1 MNEVTNGAVAAKG
14 AGGARLEK
22 KKGSKTPLIVLGVL
36 LALALCVYLT
46 LCLLARRSDAFFPNS
61 TLAGVEVSG
70 MSAAQA
76 ADALAAQLPA
86 REYGV
91 CLDGAKEPEVQFT
104 AGEFGLFAPEDM
116 ERAAFAAYNHQHNR
130 SFLAGGV
137 NYLMA
142 LLGRDALPQALRPDE
157 GAVARAAA
165 ELKAE
170 LDRPAQD
177 ASYVLNQN
185 SVEVTTARD
194 GRSVDAAALEGML
207 SVALGAHTGSAF
219 VGLDTTPIPAKA
231 VTAQDIHDTIYGE
244 MKNAGYDA
252 ATGTITPEQMGAD
265 FDVPAAQRLMDGA
278 QPGDTVSIP
287 ATIQIPSV
295 TAAELKEV
303 LFRDVLGECKTKVGG
318 TAARKTN
325 VRLAAEKVNGYVM
338 NTGDVFSYNEAV
350 GKRTAERGFQ
360 AAPAYVKGETVDEI
374 GGGICQVSSTLYYA
388 CLRGNLEIT
397 ERYAHRYVP
406 SYIDWGMD
414 ATVSWGGPD
423 YKFTND
429 TLYPIKIQTSY
440 QDGYITVR
448 LLGTNIDGT
457 YARMTNEVLSRTD
470 WETEYREDAAVAPG
484 TEQVK
489 VTPYTGYQV
498 KSYRHVYDKDG
509 NLISSAFEASS
520 NYKVRNKVILRAPG
534 QLPGAEVPAVAP
546 ITPEVPVTPPEPDP
560 PTVPETPVV
569 PDPPEETPVE
579 APEEPPETAGQ
590 TDEAAG
596 EVITGDAA

>member
-1 MNEVTNGAVAAKG
+1 
-14 AGGARLEK
+14 
-22 KKGSKTPLIVLGVL
+22 
-36 LALALCVYLT
+36 
-46 LCLLARRSDAFFPNS
+46 
-61 TLAGVEVSG
+61 
-70 MSAAQA
+70 
-76 ADALAAQLPA
+76 
-86 REYGV
+86 
-91 CLDGAKEPEVQFT
+91 
-104 AGEFGLFAPEDM
+104 
-116 ERAAFAAYNHQHNR
+116 
-130 SFLAGGV
+130 
-137 NYLMA
+137 
-142 LLGRDALPQALRPDE
+142 
-157 GAVARAAA
+157 
-165 ELKAE
+165 
-170 LDRPAQD
+170 
-177 ASYVLNQN
+177 
-185 SVEVTTARD
+185 
-194 GRSVDAAALEGML
+194 
-207 SVALGAHTGSAF
+207 
-219 VGLDTTPIPAKA
+219 
-231 VTAQDIHDTIYGE
+231 
-244 MKNAGYDA
+244 
-252 ATGTITPEQMGAD
+252 
-265 FDVPAAQRLMDGA
+265 
-278 QPGDTVSIP
+278 
-287 ATIQIPSV
+287 
-295 TAAELKEV
+295 
-303 LFRDVLGECKTKVGG
+303 
-318 TAARKTN
+318 
-325 VRLAAEKVNGYVM
+325 M

-448 LLGTNIDGT
+448 LLGTSIDGT